1 LTVGNVRSG
10 VGIQLKEIAMPSTS
24 TKQRRPRPM
33 NVHVHRGSAA
43 ERKYRAVAGVPGL
56 TPEEGAAGLPSTPSH
71 DLLFHGGKTIKDLTY
86 TNFYVGADAWD
97 QSDMRNI
104 DRALDAAMSEP
115 TLNNVMAQ
123 YFAGVPTTKF
133 VPSRKLPGPAPDQVT
148 KEDIEEL
155 VTTLH
160 GQGKLAGFDFGSAVF
175 NFMLPRGTVLT
186 DDPIAGE
193 REGGHKAKRPPVG
206 DEDDKA
212 SSLEG
217 LGGFHG
223 SVQAGGTTIYYAVGV
238 YSEASG
244 GQSNGIPVFDAPWK
258 NVVATFYHEL
268 NEARTD
274 PDVEQ
279 VIDGGPVSLLGWNS
293 WQGEECGDF
302 PVFEANPL
310 TKVFQEVSVAGGG
323 TAPVQFQYSNFVHG
337 PEGPAASPHPPAK
350 QRGTRRSAA

>member
-1 LTVGNVRSG
+1 
-10 VGIQLKEIAMPSTS
+10 MPSAS
-24 TKQRRPRPM
+24 TKSRRPRPM
-33 NVHVHRGSAA
+33 NVYVHRGSAA

-56 TPEEGAAGLPSTPSH
+56 MPEESVQGLPSTPTH
-71 DLLFHGGKTIKDLTY
+71 DLLFHGGKTIRNLTY

-97 QSDMRNI
+97 QSDIQNI

-123 YFAGVPTTKF
+123 YFTGVPTTKF
-133 VPSRKLPGPAPDQVT
+133 VASKMLAGAAPDQVT
-148 KEDIEEL
+148 KEDVEQL
-155 VTTLH
+155 VNTLH
-160 GQGKLAGFDFGSAVF
+160 GQGKLSGLDFSSTVF
-175 NFMLPRGTVLT
+175 NFMLPRGTVLV
-186 DDPIAGE
+186 DDPTAGE
-193 REGGHKAKRPPVG
+193 TKGGHSGKRRPVG

-223 SVQAGGTTIYYAVGV
+223 SVQVSGTTIYYAVGV
-238 YSEASG
+238 FSAADG

-279 VIDGGPVSLLGWNS
+279 VINGGPASLLGWNS
-293 WQGEECGDF
+293 RQGEECGDF
-302 PVFEANPL
+302 PVFEADPL
-310 TKVFQEVSVAGGG
+310 TKVFQEVPMAGGS

-350 QRGTRRSAA
+350 QKATHRRSAA

>member
-1 LTVGNVRSG
+1 
-10 VGIQLKEIAMPSTS
+10 MPSTN
-24 TKQRRPRPM
+24 TKSRRPRPM
-33 NVHVHRGSAA
+33 NVHVHRGSVA

-56 TPEEGAAGLPSTPSH
+56 LPEELAPGLSPMPAH
-71 DLLFHGGKTIKDLTY
+71 DLLFHGGKTIRNLTY

-97 QSDMRNI
+97 QSDIQNI

-123 YFAGVPTTKF
+123 YFSGVPTTKF
-133 VPSRKLPGPAPDQVT
+133 AASKTLPGAAPEQAT
-148 KEDIEEL
+148 KDDIEQM
-155 VTTLH
+155 VNTLH
-160 GQGKLAGFDFGSAVF
+160 GQGKLSGFDFSSTVF
-175 NFMLPRGTVLT
+175 NFMLPRGTVLV
-186 DDPIAGE
+186 DDPTAGE
-193 REGGHKAKRPPVG
+193 SKGGRKAKRRPVG
-206 DEDDKA
+206 DDDDKA

-223 SVQAGGTTIYYAVGV
+223 SVQVGGTTIYYAVGV
-238 YSEASG
+238 FSEG
-244 GQSNGIPVFDAPWK
+244 SNGIPVFDAPWK

-279 VIDGGPVSLLGWNS
+279 VINGGPASMLGWNS
-293 WQGEECGDF
+293 RQGEECGDF

-310 TKVFQEVSVAGGG
+310 TKVFQEVPMAGGG

-337 PEGPAASPHPPAK
+337 PEGPAASPHPPANQK
-350 QRGTRRSAA
+350 GTHRRSAA